1 MTDLEP
7 VAAARQVAGRAEPG
21 EQVEVYVVRSRETDV
36 EVLRG
41 EVESLTVAEQAG
53 LGVRVVRDGRL
64 GYAWV
69 GSLDPGLLDATLI
82 DARDNARFATPDEWQ
97 GLVRA
102 TDLNGTD
109 AVTLDLW
116 RDELTHV
123 DTAAKVDLALRL
135 EAATAAA
142 DPLVR
147 AVEAASYGDA
157 AIDTAIVSSLGIE
170 ATTRRT
176 SCSCAAVA
184 LAGDGPETRS
194 AYGFSVGRA
203 FDELDVEG
211 VARDAATR
219 AVRLLGARQPK
230 SQRVPVVLDPLVT
243 GSVLAVVGG
252 ALNGEAILKGRS
264 MFTGRDGEAVAAP
277 HVTLVDDPTDPQAR
291 GATSHDSEGVPTRPT
306 TLIADGIL
314 RGELHNVYTG
324 RRSGR
329 GTTGS
334 AVRGI
339 GGPPGVGARALT
351 LTPGAR
357 SAETIIGSVD
367 EGLYVQSV
375 SGLHSGTNPVSG
387 DFSVGAVGLMIRG
400 GVLAEPVREVTVAS
414 TLQRMLLDLVE
425 VGADRRWLP
434 GSSAG
439 ATVLIGEMQL
449 SGS

>member
-41 EVESLTVAEQAG
+41 DVESLTVAEQAG

-69 GSLDPGLLDATLI
+69 GSLEPELI
-82 DARDNARFATPDEWQ
+82 HAALVEARDNARFATPDEWQ

-102 TDLNGTD
+102 TDLNGSEP
-109 AVTLDLW
+109 VKLDLW

-123 DTAAKVDLALRL
+123 DTAAKVELALQL

-147 AVEAASYGDA
+147 GVESASYGDA
-157 AIDTAIVSSLGIE
+157 AIDTALVSSLGVE

-176 SCSCAAVA
+176 SCSCASVA

-203 FDELDVEG
+203 FDELDVDG
-211 VARDAATR
+211 AARDAASR
-219 AVRLLGARQPK
+219 AVRLLGARQTR

-243 GSVLAVVGG
+243 GSVLGLVGG

-264 MFTGRDGEAVAAP
+264 MFVGRDGEAVAAP
-277 HVTLVDDPTDPQAR
+277 HVTLVDDPTDADAR
-291 GATSHDSEGVPTRPT
+291 GATSHDGEGVPTRRT

-351 LTPGAR
+351 LTPGDRTAD
-357 SAETIIGSVD
+357 EIIGSLD

-400 GVLAEPVREVTVAS
+400 GTLAEPVREVTVAS

-439 ATVLIGEMQL
+439 ATVLIGEMQV

>member
-1 MTDLEP
+1 MTDVEP
-7 VAAARQVAGRAEPG
+7 VAAARQLAGRAAPG

-41 EVESLTVAEQAG
+41 DVESLTVAEQAG

-69 GSLDPGLLDATLI
+69 GSLDPALTDTALVE
-82 DARDNARFATPDEWQ
+82 ARDNARFAAPDEWQ
-97 GLVRA
+97 GLVSA
-102 TDLNGTD
+102 ADLNGTTP
-109 AVTLDLW
+109 VTLDLW
-116 RDELTHV
+116 RDELLSV

-147 AVEAASYGDA
+147 MVESTSYGDA
-157 AIDTAIVSSLGIE
+157 AIDTTVVSSLGVE
-170 ATTRRT
+170 ATMRRT
-176 SCSCAAVA
+176 SCSCSAVA

-194 AYGFSVGRA
+194 AYGFSVGRT
-203 FDELDVEG
+203 FDELDIDG
-211 VARDAATR
+211 TARDAASR
-219 AVRLLGARQPK
+219 AVRLLGARQPRT
-230 SQRVPVVLDPLVT
+230 QRLPVVLDPLVT
-243 GSVLAVVGG
+243 GSVLGVVGG
-252 ALNGEAILKGRS
+252 ALNGESILKGRS
-264 MFTGRDGEAVAAP
+264 MFVGRGGEAVAAP
-277 HVTLVDDPTDPQAR
+277 HVTLVDDPTDPEAR
-291 GATSHDSEGVPTRPT
+291 GATSHDGEGVPTRRT
-306 TLIADGIL
+306 TLIAEGTL

-324 RRSGR
+324 RRSGH

-339 GGPPGVGARALT
+339 GGPPSVGARALT
-351 LTPGAR
+351 LTSGSR
-357 SAETIIGSVD
+357 SAEKIVASVD

-387 DFSVGAVGLMIRG
+387 DFSVGAVGLMIRSG
-400 GVLAEPVREVTVAS
+400 SLAEPVREITIAS

-439 ATVLIGEMQL
+439 ATVLIGEMQV